1 MPHHAVFFS
10 HRLRSAADNQESKMS
25 KQIELTVKAK
35 AFSGEGVR
43 THQVMVEDKTVR
55 VYDPVAGYYTN
66 CHSLSTGAQQRIV
79 KLAQQAA

>member
-1 MPHHAVFFS
+1 
-10 HRLRSAADNQESKMS
+10 MS

-43 THQVMVEDKTVR
+43 EHRVIVEDKAVR

-66 CHSLSTGAQQRIV
+66 CHSLSVGAQHRIL
-79 KLAQQAA
+79 KLAQQA